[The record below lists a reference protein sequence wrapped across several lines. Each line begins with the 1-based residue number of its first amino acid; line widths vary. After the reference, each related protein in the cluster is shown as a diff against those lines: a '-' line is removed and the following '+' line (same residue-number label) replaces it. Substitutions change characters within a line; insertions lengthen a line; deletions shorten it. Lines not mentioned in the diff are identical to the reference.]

1 MSKVPARDEKNKTQ
15 NKQPI
20 KITAVRVTEDT
31 QERTDY
37 RTSVVLK
44 KLLVNGCFVS
54 TKNQTGDS
62 RILELLKDE
71 NMTVLLNSDKMVP
84 KFGVYTAHLKR

>member
-31 QERTDY
+31 QDRTDY
-37 RTSVVLK
+37 RTSVVRK
-44 KLLVNGCFVS
+44 KLLVNGCFCFHQKSDWRFKDLRVI
-54 TKNQTGDS
+54 KGRKYDS
-62 RILELLKDE
+62 AFEQ
-71 NMTVLLNSDKMVP
+71 
-84 KFGVYTAHLKR
+84 